1 LDLLSILIAFSI
13 VCGATTN
20 VEQIDQPTTTRYTS
34 YKRELKDVDRCK
46 CEGVEVGF
54 VKISARE
61 GTDEILGATIVGPTA
76 GDMISA
82 ITLCSKWCN

>member
-1 LDLLSILIAFSI
+1 M
-13 VCGATTN
+13 
-20 VEQIDQPTTTRYTS
+20 
-34 YKRELKDVDRCK
+34 DRCK

-82 ITLCSKWCN
+82 ITLCSKWRQRCALAIDSAGLKTHVSKNCLIRRVFFF